1 MDEGTVLFRPVLFSN
16 WINKEYVSVDQEEL
30 REHVKLRLDTFRQ
43 EELDIHLVIFDE
55 VLEHILRIDRVLR
68 QRLGHLLLV
77 GASGS
82 GKTVLSKF
90 VSWMNGMN
98 VFQIKVHKNYK
109 SEDFDTD
116 LRHLLTRSGC
126 NNEKISFIFDE
137 SNVLDSAFLERMNSL
152 LASGEV
158 PGLFEGTDRQA
169 LMEECKM
176 ASARENLGLTKEDE
190 LYKYFCSE
198 IQKNLHVVF
207 TMNPSNED
215 FSNRN
220 ETAPALYNR
229 CVIDWFGEWSSTALY
244 QVGHEFTLKLQL
256 SDLPNGQIDT
266 GMEQPDYDSD
276 DEVKIKINRGCGTE
290 RDNVV
295 NSLVYIH
302 ETVFKAMEMLARNTN
317 KRTYVT
323 PRHYLDFINQY
334 ASLSKTKREELEEGK
349 MHLSR
354 GLKKLIRNKRRG

>member
-1 MDEGTVLFRPVLFSN
+1 
-16 WINKEYVSVDQEEL
+16 
-30 REHVKLRLDTFRQ
+30 LDTFRQ

-68 QRLGHLLLV
+68 QPLGHLLLV

-90 VSWMNGMN
+90 VSWMNGLS
-98 VFQIKVHKNYK
+98 VFQIKVHKHYQP
-109 SEDFDTD
+109 EDFDND
-116 LRHLLTRSGC
+116 LRALLTRSGC
-126 NNEKISFIFDE
+126 HAEKISFIFDE

-158 PGLFEGTDRQA
+158 PGLFEGADWTA

-176 ASARENLGLTKEDE
+176 AVARENLGITKEDE
-190 LYKYFCSE
+190 LYKYFCKQ
-198 IQKNLHVVF
+198 IQFNLHVVF

-215 FSNRN
+215 FDNRN
-220 ETAPALYNR
+220 ATAPALYNR
-229 CVIDWFGEWSSTALY
+229 CVVDWFGEWSSVALY

-256 SDLPNGQIDT
+256 SDLPGGEVDPGT
-266 GMEQPDYDSD
+266 EVEDYDSD
-276 DEVKIKINRGCGTE
+276 EEVKKPMQKGSGTE

-295 NSLVYIH
+295 STLVYIH
-302 ETVFKAMEMLARNTN
+302 QSVGLAMIMLKRNTG
-317 KRTYVT
+317 KRSYVT

-334 ASLSKTKREELEEGK
+334 ASLSKSKREELEEGK
-349 MHLSR
+349 MHFDKGNQTQSR
-354 GLKKLIRNKRRG
+354 